1 MITSC
6 WRQAPSGAAGLSSGI
21 TGPIKSGG
29 LVNRL
34 LWGHQCY
41 NRINYL
47 TMTGRV
53 PGTFNIYKLPLKGP
67 DQIQD
72 GGKNGQ

>member
-6 WRQAPSGAAGLSSGI
+6 WRQALSEAAGLSSGI
-21 TGPIKSGG
+21 TALMKSGG
-29 LVNRL
+29 LVNCL

-47 TMTGRV
+47 TITGRV
-53 PGTFNIYKLPLKGP
+53 PGACNSDNLLLKGP
-67 DQIQD
+67 NQIQD